1 MADKAK
7 MTLAL
12 ATREIIRQR
21 AAEDGLDMGTYVD
34 RLVERDD
41 LRRRIAA
48 DVATLEA
55 AGLAGSARAARTD
68 AMAVAT
74 VLARRSTA

>member
-1 MADKAK
+1 MAEKTK

-21 AAEDGLDMGTYVD
+21 AAEDGLDMGTYID

-48 DVATLEA
+48 DVTTLEA
-55 AGLAGSARAARTD
+55 AGLGRRTD
-68 AMAVAT
+68 AIAAAAV
-74 VLARRSTA
+74 RSRHTTL

>member
-1 MADKAK
+1 MAEKTK

-21 AAEDGLDMGTYVD
+21 AAEDGLDMGSYID

-48 DVATLEA
+48 DVTTLET
-55 AGLAGSARAARTD
+55 ARLGRRTD
-68 AMAVAT
+68 AIAAAAV
-74 VLARRSTA
+74 RSRHAAL

>member
-12 ATREIIRQR
+12 ATRDIIRQR
-21 AAEDGLDMGTYVD
+21 AAEDGLDMSTYID

-48 DVATLEA
+48 DIATLQA
-55 AGLAGSARAARTD
+55 AGLDKPDRAARIDTI
-68 AMAVAT
+68 AAAAALSRRT
-74 VLARRSTA
+74 AR

>member
-1 MADKAK
+1 MAEKTK

-21 AAEDGLDMGTYVD
+21 AAEDGLDMGSYID

-48 DVATLEA
+48 DVTTLET
-55 AGLAGSARAARTD
+55 AGLGRRTD
-68 AMAVAT
+68 AIATAAVQSRHA
-74 VLARRSTA
+74 AR